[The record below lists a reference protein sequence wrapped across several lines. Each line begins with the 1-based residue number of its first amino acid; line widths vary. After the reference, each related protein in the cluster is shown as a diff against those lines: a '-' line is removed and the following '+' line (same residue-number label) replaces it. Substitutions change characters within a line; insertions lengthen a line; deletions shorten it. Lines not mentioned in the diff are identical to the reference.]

1 MLTIVS
7 DSSACMTRIE
17 ALQLG
22 VICVPMTYSVD
33 DNIYTEHFIGENGD
47 YERLLKSSE
56 DLRTSQCTPN
66 AFYETF
72 RTLRA
77 AGQEVLCLTIS
88 SRMSGT
94 YSNACLCAR
103 ELGDESIQVLDTAKT
118 ASGMLMMIR
127 EARKL
132 ANQGFSLEQIVQALK
147 EMRARIQTLFTVTDM
162 GPLRRSG
169 RLGSVRQSVG
179 TLLNVRPLLTC
190 NEDGAVEACGK
201 VRGKNEQHAKLI
213 DAVPSNAEEV
223 VVHHIAL
230 KQDAQE
236 IAKKLSSRG
245 IQQVEVRELGPVLGV
260 HLGTDILSVM
270 WKVPAE

>member
-1 MLTIVS
+1 MITIVS

-22 VICVPMTYSVD
+22 VICVPMTYSLD
-33 DNIYTEHFIGENGD
+33 DTIYTEHFIGENGE
-47 YERLLKSSE
+47 YEQLLRTSQE
-56 DLRTSQCTPN
+56 LRTSQCSPN
-66 AFYETF
+66 AFFETF

-103 ELGDESIQVLDTAKT
+103 ELDDASIRVLDTAKT
-118 ASGMLMMIR
+118 ASGMLMMIK

-132 ANQGFSLEQIVQALK
+132 ANQGFSLDQIYEALAA
-147 EMRARIQTLFTVTDM
+147 MRPRINTLFSVTDM

-179 TLLNVRPLLTC
+179 TLLNARPILTC
-190 NEDGAVEACGK
+190 NADGTVEACDVVRGTHEQHKRLINAVPSGAVEA
-201 VRGKNEQHAKLI
+201 
-213 DAVPSNAEEV
+213 

-230 KQDAQE
+230 KADARS
-236 IAKKLSSRG
+236 IANKLTERG
-245 IQQVEVRELGPVLGV
+245 IKQVEVREIGPVLGV
-260 HLGTDILSVM
+260 HLGVDILSVM
-270 WKVPAE
+270 WMEPLT